1 MMFIWFILIGV
12 VVYLLVAKPGKPLG
26 EWVKSGETPE
36 DVLTKRFVNGEIT
49 EEEYKKMQKIIHE

>member
-1 MMFIWFILIGV
+1 MMFIWFILIGG
-12 VVYLLVAKPGKPLG
+12 VVYLLVAKSGKPLG

>member
-1 MMFIWFILIGV
+1 MMFIWFILIGI
-12 VVYLLVAKPGKPLG
+12 VVYLLVAKSGKPLG

>member
-1 MMFIWFILIGV
+1 MMFLGLLLIGV
-12 VVYLLVAKPGKPLG
+12 VVYLLVAKSGKPLG

>member
-12 VVYLLVAKPGKPLG
+12 VVYLLVAKSGKPLG

>member
-1 MMFIWFILIGV
+1 MMFIWLILIGV
-12 VVYLLVAKPGKPLG
+12 VVYLLVAKSGKPMG
-26 EWVKSGETPE
+26 GWVKSGETPE

>member
-12 VVYLLVAKPGKPLG
+12 VIYLLVAKSGKPLG

>member
-1 MMFIWFILIGV
+1 MMFIWLILIGV
-12 VVYLLVAKPGKPLG
+12 VVYLLVAKSGKPLG